1 MFSVKKPGL
10 EWEHRNEE
18 SIKIYKSCHNE
29 NRLDRFYIVPI
40 VPGKQMEIKK
50 WKPLKVS

>member
-10 EWEHRNEE
+10 EWKHRNEKC
-18 SIKIYKSCHNE
+18 IKIYKSCHNE
-29 NRLDRFYIVPI
+29 NRLDRFYIVP
-40 VPGKQMEIKK
+40 GKQMEIKK